1 MSRIEEVKEKAK
13 TIIRNTKIKTIIDD
27 MDVINKLYDIINLDN
42 IDVEKSEVMLSQIE
56 LYMLMKQKVEEKEK
70 NFSYLKELSKELK
83 QQKIRKDDN
92 IRNAFI

>member
-70 NFSYLKELSKELK
+70 NFSYLKGLSKELK